1 LGIEARRLW
10 IKAPTLLA
18 RALADLSSEAFSNS
32 GRITICLPCR
42 KTILL
47 GFSCLRGYV
56 LETERMSLEESSEEL
71 KSSPEVQKA
80 YLGI

>member
-1 LGIEARRLW
+1 MPIFVDKVFDALSELNRCGVSMLLVEQNAR
-10 IKAPTLLA
+10 KS
-18 RALADLSSEAFSNS
+18 LSSMS
-32 GRITICLPCR
+32 
-42 KTILL
+42 
-47 GFSCLRGYV
+47 RGYV